1 MKSKENIVF
10 LGMMGSGKTSIG
22 KLISKELKLNF
33 FDVDECIEK
42 KFGMKISKIFK
53 ENGEKFFRDL
63 EEKMT
68 LKILEKNNIV
78 ISLGG
83 GSFLNKNIRDKIL
96 DYHLS
101 FWLKWDDK
109 TLINRIKNSSKRPVA
124 QNLSESELIELIKK
138 RSNIYSKALYT
149 IECNNL
155 TKNQIVS
162 KFLNIYEKDKI
173 IN

>member
-33 FDVDECIEK
+33 YDVDECIEK
-42 KFGMKISKIFK
+42 KYGMKISKIFK

-101 FWLKWDDK
+101 FWLKWDYK

-124 QNLSESELIELIKK
+124 QNLNESELIELIKK